1 LGAAGAEGAAGT
13 EGTAGTEGAGGSPHG
28 APLASQVGAEP
39 VSAAGIRR
47 FAEAYAMDCPLYWD
61 DAAARAA
68 GLPGRIAPWS
78 MAMTMAMPAYWQPGD
93 PPLADGF
100 IPPFAWDC
108 VDLPGAEM
116 MSTRVELVFER
127 PLRLGDLLRS
137 DYRVVRVTP
146 KRTSVGDGH
155 FIDFEV
161 SLTDQQG
168 DLVAVERS
176 SVYRYDPHD
185 APAAGS

>member
-1 LGAAGAEGAAGT
+1 
-13 EGTAGTEGAGGSPHG
+13 
-28 APLASQVGAEP
+28 
-39 VSAAGIRR
+39 
-47 FAEAYAMDCPLYWD
+47 
-61 DAAARAA
+61 
-68 GLPGRIAPWS
+68 
-78 MAMTMAMPAYWQPGD
+78 
-93 PPLADGF
+93 
-100 IPPFAWDC
+100 
-108 VDLPGAEM
+108 
-116 MSTRVELVFER
+116 
-127 PLRLGDLLRS
+127 
-137 DYRVVRVTP
+137 VVRVTP